1 MAYDKQ
7 GKASKVKVR
16 WYGDHKYGHGLDLKP
31 CVLVGKLQF
40 TINDLYISPF
50 IHRRRY
56 SEDGHMTYVAL
67 ERNLQPTGINVMD
80 EFLRYLSQG
89 QSDIAAFC
97 KRNGTRVGD
106 IDSLIFLLTDMRGV
120 DFRQAYQ
127 MRMVDDLLRYISL
140 PVADVAHRSG
150 LGSRTNL
157 YFAYKRD
164 FKCSPTDRREQLQK
178 QGDED
183 LYKVE

>member
-7 GKASKVKVR
+7 GKASKVKDR
-16 WYGDHKYGHGLDLKP
+16 WYGDHKYRHGLDLKP
-31 CVLVGKLQF
+31 CVLVGKPQF

-56 SEDGHMTYVAL
+56 SEDGHMTYVPL

-127 MRMVDDLLRYISL
+127 MRMCATS
-140 PVADVAHRSG
+140 PCPSPM
-150 LGSRTNL
+150 
-157 YFAYKRD
+157 
-164 FKCSPTDRREQLQK
+164 SPTVVASARTPISISPTSATSSALQQIGVNNCRSK
-178 QGDED
+178 GMRICI
-183 LYKVE
+183 KWNKP